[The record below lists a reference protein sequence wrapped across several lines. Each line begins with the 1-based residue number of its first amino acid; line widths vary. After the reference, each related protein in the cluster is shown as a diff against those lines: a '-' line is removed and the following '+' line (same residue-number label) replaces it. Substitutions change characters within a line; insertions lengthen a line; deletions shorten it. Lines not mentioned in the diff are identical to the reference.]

1 MVSESTNSIKEN
13 SMSTRPISH
22 ALSFDLHCFAI
33 TILLT
38 LTLTACG
45 GRSNDNV
52 AIPAGAPSAA
62 ALVTGAST
70 GAGAAPTTSGPASAQ
85 APTLAQQ
92 ISNLEQSGALPTLD
106 RSKDIAGPDAN
117 ANGVRDDIESWI
129 NAQPVND
136 RQRKALM
143 QDARATQKALLADLK
158 DEAAL
163 RKTDEGFAASAKC
176 GGDSFADFSVFS
188 RLGGKIEAMTAN
200 TRERAARYMQYN
212 AARSGSST
220 TRPSGDTCES

>member
-13 SMSTRPISH
+13 NMSTRPISH

-62 ALVTGAST
+62 ALVTGAGT
-70 GAGAAPTTSGPASAQ
+70 GSGAAPTASGPASAQ

-92 ISNLEQSGALPTLD
+92 ISNLEQSGAFPTLD
-106 RSKDIAGPDAN
+106 RSKNIAGPDAN
-117 ANGVRDDIESWI
+117 ANGVRDDIESWV

-136 RQRKALM
+136 RQRKSLM
-143 QDARATQKALLADLK
+143 QDARATQQTLLVDLK
-158 DEAAL
+158 DQAAL
-163 RKTDEGFAASAKC
+163 QKTSDGLAASLNC
-176 GGDSFADFSVFS
+176 GGENFPDYVVFS
-188 RLGGKIEAMTAN
+188 RLAGKIESMTAN
-200 TRERAARYMQYN
+200 TKERAARYMQYN

-220 TRPSGDTCES
+220 TMPSGDTCEP